1 MTGNVFFDGIFIFL
15 IAYAII
21 SMLHELADA
30 FQNRFSRCHPKDCVV
45 LVLSHGTESLECDV
59 RMALRRSYE
68 MHCALII
75 VDTSLDSDEKMIL
88 WRLTDPCDH
97 VLISTSEQLMET
109 IETAQ
114 KQLSF

>member
-59 RMALRRSYE
+59 RMALKRSCE
-68 MHCALII
+68 MRCALVV
-75 VDTSLDSDEKMIL
+75 VDASLDSDEKIIL
-88 WRLTDPCDH
+88 WRLTDQSEH
-97 VLISTSEQLMET
+97 VLLSTPEHLMET

-114 KQLSF
+114 NLFSL

>member
-1 MTGNVFFDGIFIFL
+1 MTGNVFFDGILIFL

-21 SMLHELADA
+21 SILHELADA
-30 FQNRFSRCHPKDCVV
+30 FQNRFSHYHPKTCVV

-59 RMALRRSYE
+59 RMALKRSYDL
-68 MHCALII
+68 HCALVI
-75 VDTSLDSDEKMIL
+75 VDASLDSDEKMIL

-97 VLISTSEQLMET
+97 VLISMPEHLMET